1 MQLHVKCYS
10 LKNQVFS
17 VDVTPQN
24 TISDIKSQLHVLADI
39 PPSQQHLIYAGHEL
53 TDSKTL
59 EQSHIDQMTTCLFLV
74 IREDQ

>member
-17 VDVTPQN
+17 VNVTPQN
-24 TISDIKSQLHVLADI
+24 TIYDIKSQLHVLADI
-39 PPSQQHLIYAGHEL
+39 PPSKQHLIYAGNEL

-59 EQSHIDQMTTCLFLV
+59 EELHIDQMTTFLFLV

>member
-1 MQLHVKCYS
+1 MRLHVKCYS

-24 TISDIKSQLHVLADI
+24 TIYDIKSQLHVLANI
-39 PPSQQHLIYAGHEL
+39 PPSKQHLIYAGHEL

-59 EQSHIDQMTTCLFLV
+59 GESHIDQMTTCLFLV
-74 IREDQ
+74 IRED

>member
-24 TISDIKSQLHVLADI
+24 TIYDIL
-39 PPSQQHLIYAGHEL
+39 PSKQHLIYAGHEL
-53 TDSKTL
+53 SDSKTL
-59 EQSHIDQMTTCLFLV
+59 EEYHIDQMTTCLFLV